1 MSMAGSLPCTA
12 TGRDD
17 VIWMFILTFVVR
29 FFTFDRIGEGSDR
42 SLANTDILPDANFNA
57 LIGQG
62 ARQRCGF
69 FHSWELLGRVY
80 IEWRGIDGF
89 AMADGIANDLEK
101 AEFETIA
108 AFCSYAEIREYEK
121 TCVLVAILRVLQMVE
136 RGYD

>member
-1 MSMAGSLPCTA
+1 MAGSLPCAA

-42 SLANTDILPDANFNA
+42 SLANTDILPDANFDA

-69 FHSWELLGRVY
+69 CFDTKGWSKYGVTTCKREGQLTGKMRPNGNKPSIPGNFLAVY
-80 IEWRGIDGF
+80 
-89 AMADGIANDLEK
+89 
-101 AEFETIA
+101 T
-108 AFCSYAEIREYEK
+108 
-121 TCVLVAILRVLQMVE
+121 
-136 RGYD
+136 